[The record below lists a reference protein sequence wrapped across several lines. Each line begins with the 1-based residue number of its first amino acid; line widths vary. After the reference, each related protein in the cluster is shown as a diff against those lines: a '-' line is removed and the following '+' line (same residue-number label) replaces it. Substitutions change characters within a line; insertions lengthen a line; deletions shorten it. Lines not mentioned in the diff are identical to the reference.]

1 MTTSIETQTAK
12 APASAKTQAQDAA
25 AALAAARSRRAPSL
39 TARRLRRTPWIS
51 CTIAVVFCVLW
62 VFPVYWMVNTA
73 FKPQSEMLS
82 VTPHFVP
89 ENPTFDNF
97 VRAVTQGNF
106 LVYLQNS
113 VIVVAGAVIF
123 AIVIGLF
130 AAAALS
136 RFQFKGRRTIMVFL
150 LIVQM
155 LPGTALLI
163 PQFLIFNSLNLLDTY
178 WGLIFAYVAGVLPFS
193 IWVMRGFFLA
203 IPVELEEAARIDGA
217 STWQVLTKI
226 LFPLVMPGIIA
237 SSVFAFIASWND
249 YIVAYTFMKDQAHY
263 TLPVWLN
270 SFTTAAGGQLGTDYG
285 GQMAGAT
292 LFALPVVVFFMII
305 QRNLVSGMSAGAVKG

>member
-1 MTTSIETQTAK
+1 MTT
-12 APASAKTQAQDAA
+12 TQAAPLQQP
-25 AALAAARSRRAPSL
+25 LANPEQPAPTRGAPRSSMS
-39 TARRLRRTPWIS
+39 RRLRRFPWIS
-51 CTIAVVFCVLW
+51 TLIATVFCVLW

-82 VTPHFVP
+82 ATPHFFP
-89 ENPTFDNF
+89 ETPTLENF
-97 VRAVTQGNF
+97 ARAITQGDF
-106 LVYLQNS
+106 LRYLQNS
-113 VIVVAGAVIF
+113 VIVVAGAVVF
-123 AIVIGLF
+123 AIVLGLF

-136 RFQFKGRRTIMVFL
+136 RFRFRGRRTIMVFL
-150 LIVQM
+150 LVVQM

-163 PQFLIFNSLNLLDTY
+163 PQFLIFNEMNLLGTY
-178 WGLIFAYVAGVLPFS
+178 FGLILAYVAGVLPFS

-203 IPVELEEAARIDGA
+203 IPIELDEAARIDGA

-249 YIVAYTFMKDQAHY
+249 YIVAYTFMKDQAYY
-263 TLPVWLN
+263 TLPVWLA
-270 SFTTAAGGQLGTDYG
+270 SFTTASGGQIGTDYG

-292 LFALPVVVFFMII
+292 LFSLPVVVFFMII